1 MKVFS
6 FPYLFVLAVLALLVV
21 GCSGSSSSDDA
32 PPTVAAAATVP
43 TDDNSVVEPTAT
55 PVPAEPT
62 TEPTTAPADD
72 APAAD
77 DASSD
82 APMLALNANNNY
94 GEPTNVSS
102 YKLTLELEET
112 VTQADGTE
120 VVTSVL
126 MEGERDVVGNKAVFS
141 AQMLG
146 DVDFGTGT
154 TFTYTEVDDRTYFI
168 LPTGQ
173 CATFSESVT
182 DGDLYSVFLSDGGF
196 MGDLDGASIGNPPTE
211 NVNGVETD
219 HYEFNETH
227 LTTIDAAAA
236 EVNSV
241 EGHVY
246 VAQDGDYIVRVVM
259 DGLGQSSLLD
269 ENPTEAEIH
278 YEINYFDFDVPVNIT
293 IPDNC
298 TEAADTEYPVL
309 DDAFAINA
317 LPGVYS
323 YESNVDLETAVLFY
337 ETEMANEGWS
347 ITQSLDIPNG
357 KMMGFNKDGENI
369 QIAINAEGEGVQ
381 VGILSTP

>member
-6 FPYLFVLAVLALLVV
+6 FPYLFVLAVSALLVV
-21 GCSGSSSSDDA
+21 GCGGSSDSDEA
-32 PPTVAAAATVP
+32 PPTVAAAATIP

-62 TEPTTAPADD
+62 TAPADD

-77 DASSD
+77 DTSSD
-82 APMLALNANNNY
+82 ASADSPMLTLNANNNY

-102 YKLTLELEET
+102 YKLMLELIET

-126 MEGERDVVGNKAVFS
+126 MEGERDVAGNKAVFS

-227 LTTIDAAAA
+227 LLSIDAAAS

-269 ENPTEAEIH
+269 ENPTEAKIH

-293 IPDNC
+293 IPDSC
-298 TEAADTEYPVL
+298 TDAADTEYPVL

-337 ETEMANEGWS
+337 ETIMPEEGWA

-357 KMMGFNKDGENI
+357 KMMGFSKDGENI
-369 QIAINAEGEGVQ
+369 QVAINAEGEGVQ